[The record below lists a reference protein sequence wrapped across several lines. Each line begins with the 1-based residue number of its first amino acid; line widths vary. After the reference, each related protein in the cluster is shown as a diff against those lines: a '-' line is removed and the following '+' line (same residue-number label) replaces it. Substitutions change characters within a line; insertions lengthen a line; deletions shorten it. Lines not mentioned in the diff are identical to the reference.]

1 MSNLSTKRA
10 QESANA
16 LRLESL
22 KHFSDM
28 PKANEVL
35 PTSSEVSGILGGFA
49 LVIDGNRC
57 ENFEYELAEAV

>member
-22 KHFSDM
+22 KHFSDL
-28 PKANEVL
+28 PKANDVL

-49 LVIDGNRC
+49 LIIDENRS
-57 ENFEYELAEAV
+57 ENFEYKLAKGV